1 MARKNV
7 TFFQTLSKFSDV
19 SVVSKEKGLSY
30 IHIYTWMNYLGNV
43 EIGRSKKGKKR
54 KFDRIYWFGRE
65 YKQKKLFYQIK
76 EVFKDEKI
84 FIFIFMCVRN
94 WKIK

>member
-43 EIGRSKKGKKR
+43 EIGRSKKGKKENLTGFIDLEENTNR
-54 KFDRIYWFGRE
+54 KNF
-65 YKQKKLFYQIK
+65 LP
-76 EVFKDEKI
+76 
-84 FIFIFMCVRN
+84 N
-94 WKIK
+94 